1 MHAGTGGGAEVLS
14 GYDEFPSQK
23 LATAVSTD
31 VADVA
36 AFDTDVDQIIVDK
49 AKQLT
54 ERIRDFRAGLYDFGG
69 VTGRDVDS
77 IYSVTLD

>member
-1 MHAGTGGGAEVLS
+1 
-14 GYDEFPSQK
+14 
-23 LATAVSTD
+23 
-31 VADVA
+31 
-36 AFDTDVDQIIVDK
+36 VDQIIVDK